1 MSKIFNPFAE
11 TLVVLGYLMFVI
23 VVAVLVKDVLVA
35 APPVPVVVVPLAI
48 VLVGRV
54 FLCVVDSKVA
64 FLHKDILGCFP
75 MMTRSILI
83 LYIEK

>member
-1 MSKIFNPFAE
+1 MNKIFNPSAE
-11 TLVVLGYLMFVI
+11 ALVVLDYLMFVI
-23 VVAVLVKDVLVA
+23 VVVVLVKNVLVA
-35 APPVPVVVVPLAI
+35 VLLVTAVVVPRAI

-54 FLCVVDSKVA
+54 FHCVVDSKVA

-75 MMTRSILI
+75 IMTRSILI